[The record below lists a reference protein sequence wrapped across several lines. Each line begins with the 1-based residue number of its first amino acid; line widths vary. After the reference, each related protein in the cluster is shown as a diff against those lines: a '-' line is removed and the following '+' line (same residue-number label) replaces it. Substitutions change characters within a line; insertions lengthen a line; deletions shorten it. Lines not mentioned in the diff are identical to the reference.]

1 MERNSSVTSELES
14 RLEDLFGRDEE
25 STFIKDDVSFD
36 NSALNDLKAIVL
48 SIDWEINDEIMDR
61 FIAQVDNLKES
72 YKEDKVI
79 ILFFQLLRS
88 VAKYIKNNKSDSH
101 PNATRLLNST
111 YNGLEKVLLSQN
123 LSGSQREKFLL
134 SEIKKFKM
142 LKKEIAAKKAARA
155 QGGKKKIS
163 AEPLIMEEDE
173 EADDEGDETQ
183 MNIPVKV
190 APEPK
195 AALFQEPEEELEFDA
210 EPEEE
215 LGIEFE
221 PKTETAAEE
230 KIIKKGSAVIKK
242 SGKAIAEFRP
252 ESKPEETGKLSPHE
266 AFAIAL
272 EEIKQVIKTEFQ
284 ALRAELKLWRE
295 GS

>member
-14 RLEDLFGRDEE
+14 RLEDLFGKDEE
-25 STFIKDDVSFD
+25 STFLKDDVSFD
-36 NSALNDLKAIVL
+36 NSALNDLKAIIL

-61 FIAQVDNLKES
+61 FIAQLDNLKEF

-88 VAKYIKNNKSDSH
+88 VAKYIKNNKSDAH
-101 PNATRLLNST
+101 PDATRLLNST
-111 YNGLEKVLLSQN
+111 YNGLEKVLVSQN
-123 LSGSQREKFLL
+123 LSGSQKEKFLL

-142 LKKEIAAKKAARA
+142 LKKEIAAKKTARA
-155 QGGKKKIS
+155 QRGRKEIL
-163 AEPLIMEEDE
+163 AEPLIMKEDE
-173 EADDEGDETQ
+173 EENDEGDETQ

-190 APEPK
+190 APKPK
-195 AALFQEPEEELEFDA
+195 AAPFQEPEEELE
-210 EPEEE
+210 
-215 LGIEFE
+215 IEFE
-221 PKTETAAEE
+221 PKIETEAEE
-230 KIIKKGSAVIKK
+230 KIIEKESAVIKK
-242 SGKAIAEFRP
+242 SDKAVAQFRP

-295 GS
+295 GL

>member
-1 MERNSSVTSELES
+1 MERNNSVTSELES
-14 RLEDLFGRDEE
+14 RLEDLFGKDEE

-72 YKEDKVI
+72 YKEDKVV

-101 PNATRLLNST
+101 PDATRLLNST
-111 YNGLEKVLLSQN
+111 YNGLEKVLASQD
-123 LSGSQREKFLL
+123 LSGSQKEKLLL
-134 SEIKKFKM
+134 SEIKNFKT
-142 LKKEIAAKKAARA
+142 LKKGIAAKKAARA
-155 QGGKKKIS
+155 QAVKSKI
-163 AEPLIMEEDE
+163 AVEPLTMEEDE
-173 EADDEGDETQ
+173 DDEGDETQ
-183 MNIPVKV
+183 MNIPVKT
-190 APEPK
+190 ASIPK
-195 AALFQEPEEELEFDA
+195 AALFQEPAEEIEFDA

-215 LGIEFE
+215 LEIEFDS
-221 PKTETAAEE
+221 KAEADIEEEIVE
-230 KIIKKGSAVIKK
+230 KKPAFIKKPDKPAV
-242 SGKAIAEFRP
+242 EFRP
-252 ESKPEETGKLSPHE
+252 DTQPEETGKLSPHE

-284 ALRAELKLWRE
+284 ALRAEIKLWRE

>member
-14 RLEDLFGRDEE
+14 RLEDLFGKDEG

-111 YNGLEKVLLSQN
+111 YNGLENVLLSPN
-123 LSGSQREKFLL
+123 LSASQKEKFLL

-155 QGGKKKIS
+155 QGAKKKIS

-173 EADDEGDETQ
+173 EGDETQ
-183 MNIPVKV
+183 MDIAVKV
-190 APEPK
+190 APESK
-195 AALFQEPEEELEFDA
+195 AALFSEPEEEIEFDA

-215 LGIEFE
+215 LEIEFE
-221 PKTETAAEE
+221 PKTETEVEE
-230 KIIKKGSAVIKK
+230 KIIEKMAAVIKK
-242 SGKAIAEFRP
+242 PDKAVAEFRF

-272 EEIKQVIKTEFQ
+272 EEIKLVIKTEFQ